1 MGMLGVLALVV
12 LAEAATLSHAGAHE
26 GYCYAYFGNGK
37 DDWCWT
43 INSDGSY
50 ATQNCQSWDGYDS
63 SKWCF
68 GHGKE
73 SGDEG
78 NTGEA
83 ETTGTTASDDG
94 YDNGGNWKCGTWH
107 KGGTPTDP
115 EAKAWTAAHN
125 IFRCMHDV
133 EFVQWSNPVAD
144 DAQTYCKPLTS
155 MAHSDSYG
163 VKPPAGPAG
172 ENLYWA
178 WSSSGDV
185 APPEDAVKSW
195 YSEIKDP
202 GCSSFPGCGGGFSHG
217 TGHFTAM
224 TWAGVKEIGCYSQPK
239 GSHGLKICRYKGGDT
254 MSCSTPN
261 MGGCYKE
268 NLPAPVKSFSACK
281 AKVDKCIKGGV
292 PDTFKYFSKLELNSQ
307 GSEPVVPTMSLYV
320 QAAGVGMAVALIGF
334 VAFKKKRASYTPL
347 QEVLA

>member
-1 MGMLGVLALVV
+1 MLGVLALVA

-26 GYCYAYFGNGK
+26 GYCYA
-37 DDWCWT
+37 
-43 INSDGSY
+43 
-50 ATQNCQSWDGYDS
+50 
-63 SKWCF
+63 CF

-107 KGGTPTDP
+107 KGGSPTDP

-144 DAQTYCKPLTS
+144 DAQAYCKPLTS

-185 APPEDAVKSW
+185 APPEDVVKSW
-195 YSEIKDP
+195 
-202 GCSSFPGCGGGFSHG
+202 SSS
-217 TGHFTAM
+217 
-224 TWAGVKEIGCYSQPK
+224 
-239 GSHGLKICRYKGGDT
+239 GDV
-254 MSCSTPN
+254 
-261 MGGCYKE
+261 
-268 NLPAPVKSFSACK
+268 APPEDA
-281 AKVDKCIKGGV
+281 
-292 PDTFKYFSKLELNSQ
+292 
-307 GSEPVVPTMSLYV
+307 
-320 QAAGVGMAVALIGF
+320 
-334 VAFKKKRASYTPL
+334 
-347 QEVLA
+347 